1 MLVVE
6 QTVEY
11 VLLYLAGRAYAT
23 PRMAGFFAGMQV
35 QLSPYVNRGGS
46 FRASMTPSA
55 YERPFDPYKPY
66 DLQKAATVTV
76 TRSATRK
83 AKTGSNYYDYDPRTL
98 GERQD
103 SDEVP
108 LITRR

>member
-6 QTVEY
+6 QLVEY

-23 PRMAGFFAGMQV
+23 PRMTGFFAGMQV
-35 QLSPYVNRGGS
+35 QFSPYVNRGGT

-55 YERPFDPYKPY
+55 YERPYDPYMPY
-66 DLQKAATVTV
+66 DRDAGAMQRA
-76 TRSATRK
+76 ATRK
-83 AKTGSNYYDYDPRTL
+83 KADRYPRSERYDTDTF
-98 GERQD
+98 
-103 SDEVP
+103 VP